1 MAEGEN
7 GHSSI
12 RVPHLG
18 NLVVSCCFWLPQDIF
33 MMLNEVNHP
42 PQICQFG
49 RWMAMQEGD
58 MLVQHVGIVT
68 QVPGCQSPDRCSNCM
83 WDLSVLDDFQR
94 LYRLHPSYKYNNRY
108 NYN

>member
-1 MAEGEN
+1 
-7 GHSSI
+7 
-12 RVPHLG
+12 
-18 NLVVSCCFWLPQDIF
+18 